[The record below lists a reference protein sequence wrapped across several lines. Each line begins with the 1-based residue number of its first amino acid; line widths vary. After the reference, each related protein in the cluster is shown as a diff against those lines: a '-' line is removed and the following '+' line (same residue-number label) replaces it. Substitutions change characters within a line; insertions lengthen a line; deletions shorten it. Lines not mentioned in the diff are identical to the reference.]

1 MQAKRKEQKGGWAAQ
16 KRTLKRAPSRALSSF
31 GSGATGPRDM
41 ARNSRPRKSHAM
53 PCLLP
58 LRPRAVA
65 EGARCWS
72 SRPTCG

>member
-53 PCLLP
+53 PP
-58 LRPRAVA
+58 PPSSPRGRRGSTVLVK
-65 EGARCWS
+65 
-72 SRPTCG
+72 